1 MESQLT
7 EKMAD
12 GCLKVSCLVGIWM
25 PASFIGRRG
34 EGVEKVKIIFLQI
47 SPEMADLREGKETE
61 VA

>member
-12 GCLKVSCLVGIWM
+12 CCLKVSCLVG
-25 PASFIGRRG
+25 G

-47 SPEMADLREGKETE
+47 SPEMANLREGKETE